1 VRWLSLGHTPAI
13 LHADCSLSLQ
23 GCDSN
28 KPLLHCPGQTDVEY
42 RTEFSLWSLG
52 ASSLIVATD
61 VRNMTDIMKEVLLNT
76 EIIAVNQD
84 KLGY

>member
-1 VRWLSLGHTPAI
+1 M
-13 LHADCSLSLQ
+13 
-23 GCDSN
+23 
-28 KPLLHCPGQTDVEY
+28 EY